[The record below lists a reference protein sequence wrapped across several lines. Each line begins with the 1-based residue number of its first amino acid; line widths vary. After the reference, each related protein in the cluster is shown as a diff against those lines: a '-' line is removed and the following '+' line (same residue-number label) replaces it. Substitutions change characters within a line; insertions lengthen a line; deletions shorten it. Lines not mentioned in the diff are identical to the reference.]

1 SCAGGLDR
9 AQRKP
14 WLVRRHEDTR
24 ERPRAR
30 SPRARSRAG
39 SSDRVSELAG
49 GPLRRAGPAHHRA
62 SRGLHRGLIDELPAF
77 EGSAADS
84 NPVGD
89 RARALVVLQ
98 RHLADPRTR
107 AAGGSNRRGFGT
119 RHHPVGLAQV
129 VAPTPSLRLADSRPP
144 FGATENRR
152 APSGRSGGLPTGGLP
167 AHRFRGLDAPRIL
180 RRALL
185 L

>member
-1 SCAGGLDR
+1 
-9 AQRKP
+9 
-14 WLVRRHEDTR
+14 
-24 ERPRAR
+24 
-30 SPRARSRAG
+30 
-39 SSDRVSELAG
+39 
-49 GPLRRAGPAHHRA
+49 A

-185 L
+185 LRRDPETPVGRTVQDPDMATLRAVRRALRLRLVGFCACGRLLGAAP